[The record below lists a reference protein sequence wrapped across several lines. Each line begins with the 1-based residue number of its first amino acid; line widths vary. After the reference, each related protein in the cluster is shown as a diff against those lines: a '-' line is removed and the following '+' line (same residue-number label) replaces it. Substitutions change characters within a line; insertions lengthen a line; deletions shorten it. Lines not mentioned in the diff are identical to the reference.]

1 MVHSPHQ
8 PAVAAPGARRRFAL
22 VGAGAI
28 APIHA
33 DAIRAISGATLV
45 AVFGR
50 SRDHAEAFGRRYE
63 IPWYTDYAQLLEHED
78 VDIVDICTPSG
89 THAEFCVAAARTGRH
104 VIVEK
109 PIDVT
114 LARADRM
121 IATCRTHR
129 VKLAII
135 FQSRFMS
142 AYKHLRAVV
151 EEGRLGRLILGDAC
165 VKWYRP
171 PAYYAS
177 AAWRGTWELDGG
189 GALINQSIHMVDLLQ
204 WIMGP
209 VEAVSA
215 FTDTLAHE
223 GLEVEDTA
231 VAALR
236 FRSRALGT
244 IEAGTSVYPGFPR
257 RLEIHG
263 ERGSVLIAG
272 DRIRAWEV
280 PGTSE
285 EERQQ
290 VAAFIGPPAGSGVA
304 DPRLATSVDH
314 QAQLE
319 DFLMA
324 IEHGREPLV
333 DGEEGRKSLE
343 IVLAVY
349 QSARAQRIIP
359 LPLAG
364 GEGEGHVWCERVSG
378 RKT

>member
-1 MVHSPHQ
+1 MQKPVVVDMFM
-8 PAVAAPGARRRFAL
+8 PAYRHL
-22 VGAGAI
+22 
-28 APIHA
+28 
-33 DAIRAISGATLV
+33 
-45 AVFGR
+45 
-50 SRDHAEAFGRRYE
+50 
-63 IPWYTDYAQLLEHED
+63 HE
-78 VDIVDICTPSG
+78 
-89 THAEFCVAAARTGRH
+89 
-104 VIVEK
+104 
-109 PIDVT
+109 
-114 LARADRM
+114 
-121 IATCRTHR
+121 
-129 VKLAII
+129 
-135 FQSRFMS
+135 
-142 AYKHLRAVV
+142 VV

-171 PAYYAS
+171 PTYYAS

-231 VAALR
+231 VAVLR
-236 FRSRALGT
+236 FRSGALGT

-263 ERGSVLIAG
+263 ERGSVLIEG
-272 DRIRAWEV
+272 DRIRAWEA
-280 PGTSE
+280 PSTSE
-285 EERQQ
+285 EERQRIATL
-290 VAAFIGPPAGSGVA
+290 VGPPAESGVA
-304 DPRLATSVDH
+304 DPRLATFVDH

-319 DFLMA
+319 DFLLA

-359 LPLAG
+359 LPLG
-364 GEGEGHVWCERVSG
+364 GESGSARVV
-378 RKT
+378 